1 MTIHREGYIPL
12 LITVAIIAVVVFAFH
27 WFLPQAKIV
36 HKIVYAACFIMFL
49 LILQFF
55 RSPTRNTPK
64 GDDLVICPAD
74 GKVVV
79 IEKVFE
85 KEYFKD
91 ERIQVS
97 IFMSPL
103 NVHVNRSPIAGNVDY
118 VKYHPGEYLV
128 AWHPKSSELNER
140 TSIAMSKGK
149 DSILLK
155 QIAGAVARRIRWY
168 VKEGDT
174 VDQGGEFGF
183 IKFGSRVDVLL
194 PLDAEINV
202 KLEET
207 VKGGET
213 ILAKFKQ

>member
-12 LITVAIIAVVVFAFH
+12 LITVAIIAIVIVAVH
-27 WFLPQAKIV
+27 YFLPTYVWI
-36 HKIVYAACFIMFL
+36 HRLVYLASAVMFL

-55 RSPTRNTPK
+55 RHPTRNTPQ

-79 IEKVFE
+79 IEKVFI
-85 KEYFKD
+85 KEYFNA
-91 ERIQVS
+91 ERLQVS

-103 NVHVNRSPIAGNVDY
+103 NVHVNRSPIEGKVEY
-118 VKYHPGEYLV
+118 VKYHPGDYLV

-140 TSIAMSKGK
+140 TSIVVSRGENDLM
-149 DSILLK
+149 LK

-168 VKEGDT
+168 VSEGDS
-174 VDQGGEFGF
+174 VSQGAEFGF

-202 KLEET
+202 ELEQK
-207 VKGGET
+207 VVGGET
-213 ILAKFKQ
+213 VLAKFK